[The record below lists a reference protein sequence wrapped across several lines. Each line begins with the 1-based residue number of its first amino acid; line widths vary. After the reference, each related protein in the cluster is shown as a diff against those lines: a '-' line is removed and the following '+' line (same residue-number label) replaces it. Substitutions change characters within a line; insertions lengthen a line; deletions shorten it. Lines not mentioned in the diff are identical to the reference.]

1 MRRLSSSLIA
11 VTMVVSSLVGG
22 MPTARAGTTDDAFYV
37 SLGDSLA
44 VGYQPG
50 PGGNGEGYVDDL
62 WRSVRETIPTLQMQK
77 FSCVGETSRSM
88 ITGNRSNCTYDEGSQ
103 LDAAVAFLDSHV
115 GQVPFITIDIGANDL
130 LFRCFS
136 REGLL
141 HRPCV
146 MDLVPR
152 VGDRLTRII
161 DALRAA
167 GPDVPILGMTYY
179 NPFLGFWG
187 LIPHGRV
194 LAKVA
199 ARGWTV
205 LNIGLT
211 TAYEGAGAVVA
222 DVATTFRI
230 DDFSDTVLVPGR
242 GRLPL
247 NVAVACRWT
256 WFCSPRYA
264 GDPHANAIGYRKVAH
279 TFDLE
284 LQPLLLARTLKAGS

>member
-11 VTMVVSSLVGG
+11 VTLVVSSFSAG
-22 MPTARAGTTDDAFYV
+22 MPMARAGTTDDAFYV

-62 WRSVRETIPTLQMQK
+62 WLSASETIPTLQMQK

-103 LDAAVAFLDSHV
+103 LDAAVAFLGSHA
-115 GQVPFITIDIGANDL
+115 GQVPFITINIGSNDVVEG
-130 LFRCFS
+130 CFADS
-136 REGLL
+136 GVL

-146 MDLVPR
+146 ADLVPR
-152 VGDRLTRII
+152 LSDRLTRII
-161 DALRAA
+161 DALRAAA

-194 LAKVA
+194 LARIA
-199 ARGWTV
+199 ARGWEV
-205 LNIGLT
+205 FNAGLT
-211 TAYEGAGAVVA
+211 AAYEGAGAVVA

-247 NVAVACRWT
+247 NVALACRWT

-264 GDPHANAIGYRKVAH
+264 GDPHANAIGYRKIAH
-279 TFDLE
+279 TLDRE
-284 LQPLLLARTLKAGS
+284 LQPLLLLPTPGRS